1 MAALFFVRGQT
12 MIIVDAH
19 QDIAWNTACFGRDYR
34 TSAIKHRENEIGQTW
49 DKAMLG
55 LPDAMLGRVGIVFS
69 TLFVAPASSTPIA
82 SPNPEPTYR
91 DEREAY
97 KEAGKQID
105 YYHRL
110 ADEDDRIR
118 LIRNRQELN
127 IVVESWDKPIG
138 ERKQGLV
145 ILMEGAD
152 PILEPKQFEEWYE
165 RGVRIVGT
173 SWKATRYA
181 GGTGEP
187 GGLSKIGY
195 ELLEILASFNAIL
208 DLSHMAEQAYNEA
221 CDRYE
226 GVLIASHSN
235 PRKFRESDR
244 HLSDDMI
251 RRLADR
257 DGVMG
262 IVPFNSFLH
271 KTWSRK
277 DKQRLPISLVADA
290 IDHVCQ
296 ITGSARHVG
305 IGSDFDGGF
314 GADQTPQGFETVG
327 DLILIADVLK
337 ERGYSTEDIEA
348 IMGENFI
355 RKLRETLPEN

>member
-1 MAALFFVRGQT
+1 
-12 MIIVDAH
+12 
-19 QDIAWNTACFGRDYR
+19 
-34 TSAIKHRENEIGQTW
+34 
-49 DKAMLG
+49 
-55 LPDAMLGRVGIVFS
+55 
-69 TLFVAPASSTPIA
+69 
-82 SPNPEPTYR
+82 
-91 DEREAY
+91 
-97 KEAGKQID
+97 
-105 YYHRL
+105 
-110 ADEDDRIR
+110 
-118 LIRNRQELN
+118 
-127 IVVESWDKPIG
+127 
-138 ERKQGLV
+138 
-145 ILMEGAD
+145 MEGAD
-152 PILEPKQFEEWYE
+152 PILEPRQFEEWYE

-208 DLSHMAEQAYNEA
+208 DLSHMAEQAFFEA
-221 CDRYE
+221 CERYE
-226 GVLIASHSN
+226 GAIIASHSN

-262 IVPFNSFLH
+262 IVLYNAFL
-271 KTWSRK
+271 KNTWSHTDR
-277 DKQRLPISLVADA
+277 RLPLTVVADA

-296 ITGSARHVG
+296 VTGSARHVG

-314 GADQTPQGFETVG
+314 GADQTPEGFETVG

-337 ERGYSTEDIEA
+337 ERGYNTNDIDA
-348 IMGENFI
+348 VMGANFI
-355 RKLRETLPEN
+355 RKLRETLPKS

>member
-1 MAALFFVRGQT
+1 

-19 QDIAWNTACFGRDYR
+19 QDIAWNTACYGRDYR
-34 TSAIKHRENEIGQTW
+34 TSAISHRENEIRQTW

-69 TLFVAPASSTPIA
+69 TLFSAPAKRNFVSSTPHPA
-82 SPNPEPTYR
+82 PTYR
-91 DEREAY
+91 DA
-97 KEAGKQID
+97 KEACKEANKQID

-110 ADEDDRIR
+110 ADEDCRVM
-118 LIRNRQELN
+118 LIHNLKELDTV
-127 IVVESWDKPIG
+127 IASWDKPIG

-145 ILMEGAD
+145 VLMEGAD
-152 PILEPKQFEEWYE
+152 PILEPKQFEEWYK

-173 SWKATRYA
+173 SWGATRYA
-181 GGTGEP
+181 GGTGES

-195 ELLEILASFNAIL
+195 ELLEILAAFNVIL
-208 DLSHMAEQAYNEA
+208 DLSHMAEQAYFEA
-221 CDRYE
+221 CERYE

-235 PRKFRESDR
+235 PRKFRNSDR
-244 HLSDDMI
+244 HLSDAMI

-262 IVPFNSFLH
+262 IVLYNAFLSDR
-271 KTWSRK
+271 WSGT
-277 DKQRLPISLVADA
+277 DKPLPITVVADA

-296 ITGSARHVG
+296 VTGSARHVG

-314 GADQTPQGFETVG
+314 GADQTPEGLETVG

-355 RKLRETLPEN
+355 RKLRETLPAN